1 MRTTISFWLNM
12 SEDRW
17 QIYIVP
23 RHADMPP
30 RAEIKADWTPVSIT
44 YEDRAHEH
52 FLEECRI
59 QHYTFLSE
67 DEIEA
72 VTGQRQM
79 REFGINIYVITNAA
93 GQYWNMFYG
102 WMSKLSEASRFT
114 HCETNNV
121 KMPEGGVW
129 LQRC

>member
-1 MRTTISFWLNM
+1 MHTNISFWMNSTQDKTL
-12 SEDRW
+12 
-17 QIYIVP
+17 IYIVP

-30 RAEIKADWTPVSIT
+30 KAEFKKDWTPVSIT
-44 YEDRAHEH
+44 YADHAHER

-59 QHYTFLSE
+59 HHYTFLSE
-67 DEIEA
+67 NEIEK
-72 VTGQRQM
+72 VTGIRQM

-114 HCETNNV
+114 HCETDNV
-121 KMPEGGVW
+121 KMPGGGTW
-129 LQRC
+129 LQLC